1 MLRIG
6 QGFDLHRT
14 KVGRR
19 LVIGGVEIPS
29 AFGLDGHSDADV
41 LLHAVTDAFLGALA
55 LGDIGQWFPDKD
67 PKYLGADSAELL
79 KTVLRDK
86 AFQGWHLVNLD
97 CTLFA
102 EAPKFSPWSVKVRQS
117 LADIIGCDVSQV
129 SVKAKTN
136 EKQDAIGRGEAIA
149 ASAILLL
156 ERGSDATC

>member
-1 MLRIG
+1 MFRIG

-14 KVGRR
+14 KQGRH

-67 PKYLGADSAELL
+67 PKYLDADSAELL
-79 KTVLRDK
+79 RTVLRDK
-86 AFQGWHLVNLD
+86 TFQGWRLVNLD

-102 EAPKFSPWSVKVRQS
+102 EAPKFSPWSLKVRAS
-117 LADIIGCDVSQV
+117 LATIIGCDLSQV

-136 EKQDAIGRGEAIA
+136 EKLDAIGRGEAIA

-156 ERGSDATC
+156 TGE